1 MVIYCFIIYLYL
13 SFFFYNE
20 VGGYKVQNIEGPW
33 IPKEG
38 KKEIKNRDWVSNE
51 AWHPTCFT
59 SCGMSFGGFYPTY
72 SKAEAIGNFK
82 IRNKIN
88 LCIY

>member
-38 KKEIKNRDWVSNE
+38 KKEIKNRD
-51 AWHPTCFT
+51 
-59 SCGMSFGGFYPTY
+59 
-72 SKAEAIGNFK
+72 
-82 IRNKIN
+82 
-88 LCIY
+88 